1 MVGVLGGLLR
11 RYQVLGYAP
20 RIWWLLLAHLV
31 FSRGARGP
39 IALVPPA
46 HLQGA
51 ASPTNIVDSQG
62 SVRGG
67 HDLQT
72 AGSNDHGEIQD
83 GRGHQDLLHTASST
97 RRSRSPRATKSVSAH
112 DDEICEIHID
122 YFEINGLPGRLV
134 ASVIN
139 DY

>member
-1 MVGVLGGLLR
+1 MVYREAL
-11 RYQVLGYAP
+11 
-20 RIWWLLLAHLV
+20 
-31 FSRGARGP
+31 RGP
-39 IALVPPA
+39 SALVPPA
-46 HLQGA
+46 HLLWA

-83 GRGHQDLLHTASST
+83 GRGHQDPLTTASSKP
-97 RRSRSPRATKSVSAH
+97 RSRSPRATKSVSAE
-112 DDEICEIHID
+112 DDEIYEICID

-134 ASVIN
+134 ARVIN

>member
-1 MVGVLGGLLR
+1 MRL
-11 RYQVLGYAP
+11 
-20 RIWWLLLAHLV
+20 
-31 FSRGARGP
+31 
-39 IALVPPA
+39 PPSA
-46 HLQGA
+46 QLPWA

-97 RRSRSPRATKSVSAH
+97 RRSRSLKATKSVSAR

-134 ASVIN
+134 ARVVHDN
-139 DY
+139 

>member
-1 MVGVLGGLLR
+1 M
-11 RYQVLGYAP
+11 
-20 RIWWLLLAHLV
+20 
-31 FSRGARGP
+31 S
-39 IALVPPA
+39 PPA
-46 HLQGA
+46 QLPWA

-83 GRGHQDLLHTASST
+83 GRGHQDPLTTASSKP
-97 RRSRSPRATKSVSAH
+97 RSRSPRATKSVSAE
-112 DDEICEIHID
+112 DDEIYEICID

-134 ASVIN
+134 ARVIN